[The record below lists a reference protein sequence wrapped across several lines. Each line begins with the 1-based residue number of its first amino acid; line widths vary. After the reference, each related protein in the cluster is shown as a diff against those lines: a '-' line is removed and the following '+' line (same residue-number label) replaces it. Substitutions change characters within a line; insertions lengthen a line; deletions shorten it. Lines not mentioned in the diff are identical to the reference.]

1 MKKLLSLAALLPAL
15 LGSADAAQVKLR
27 PQGEVLTR
35 AVQAALAELSTKD
48 LPVTLDASSGPTL
61 TIGGV
66 GVSAAPFNPDVAARV
81 VTVGG
86 ERRIEFNPQGPLP
99 LAEAVRAELGR
110 ELGLKAW
117 TPAGAA
123 ARFSGA
129 DLNSD
134 GTVDLA
140 DLAVIMENLGKS
152 GTLPGDLNGDRRVD
166 DADLKL
172 FSRQYTLP

>member
-1 MKKLLSLAALLPAL
+1 MAWK
-15 LGSADAAQVKLR
+15 SA
-27 PQGEVLTR
+27 
-35 AVQAALAELSTKD
+35 
-48 LPVTLDASSGPTL
+48 
-61 TIGGV
+61 
-66 GVSAAPFNPDVAARV
+66 
-81 VTVGG
+81 
-86 ERRIEFNPQGPLP
+86 
-99 LAEAVRAELGR
+99 
-110 ELGLKAW
+110 
-117 TPAGAA
+117 PAGAA

>member
-1 MKKLLSLAALLPAL
+1 MRKTLLLAALLPAL
-15 LGSADAAQVKLR
+15 LGGADAVSVKLR

-48 LPVTLDASSGPTL
+48 LPVTLDTASGATL
-61 TIGGV
+61 TVGGV

-81 VTVGG
+81 VTVGS

-99 LAEAVRAELGR
+99 LTEAVRAELQR

-129 DLNSD
+129 DLNND
-134 GTVDLA
+134 GVVDLA
-140 DLAVIMENLGKS
+140 DLAVLMENFGKT
-152 GTLPGDLNGDRRVD
+152 GALPGALNGDRRVD